1 MAEEARK
8 SLLKKKELVAS
19 YRDKFQKSNGFV
31 VFFNFQGIDAFPLS
45 ELRAKIRAVNGEVV
59 VGRNTLLYRAFEDT
73 PLVDH
78 RDLFVGPSAA
88 LFAYEDVVST
98 TKTLIEFLKEAFD
111 KEYKEKV
118 KGGLL
123 NNRYMTPEDVVALA
137 ELPSRK
143 SLSQA
148 YGCSDGARNSAR
160 NDLEGCAPEAR
171 FNFESYRRA
180 KILRRFGYGYTH
192 HRRDCRGYQEHERS

>member
-19 YRDKFQKSNGFV
+19 YREKFQRSNGFV
-31 VFFNFQGIDAFPLS
+31 VFFNFQGIDAYPLS
-45 ELRAKIRAVNGEVV
+45 ELRAKIRAVNGEMV

-98 TKTLIEFLKEAFD
+98 TKTLVDFLKEAFD
-111 KEYKEKV
+111 KEYKERI

-123 NNRYMTPEDVVALA
+123 NNRYMTSDDVVALA
-137 ELPSRK
+137 ELPSREELVAKLMGVLMAPVTQLAMTLKAVPQKLVMTLKAIEEQK
-143 SLSQA
+143 S
-148 YGCSDGARNSAR
+148 
-160 NDLEGCAPEAR
+160 
-171 FNFESYRRA
+171 
-180 KILRRFGYGYTH
+180 
-192 HRRDCRGYQEHERS
+192 